1 MATAQV
7 LRARNVGGWVIDQ
20 FTSPTSSCPVAG
32 TLGRER
38 DRLSL
43 YEKLTKDLAT
53 QLPWKIKE
61 AAVLTLT
68 RMTVTFV
75 HTSFL
80 YNLIQV
86 VAIQSSISCM
96 ISLRETEQVMAEKE
110 LMQ

>member
-7 LRARNVGGWVIDQ
+7 LRARKVGGWVIDQ
-20 FTSPTSSCPVAG
+20 FASLTSSCPVAG

-53 QLPWKIKE
+53 ELPWKIKE

-68 RMTVTFV
+68 RLTVTSV
-75 HTSFL
+75 HASFL
-80 YNLIQV
+80 YDLFQV
-86 VAIQSSISCM
+86 VATQSSISCM
-96 ISLRETEQVMAEKE
+96 IF
-110 LMQ
+110 